1 MKAPKT
7 LLSRGVRVLRRPPV
21 WIPMMVVLLVVGYFW
36 FRREVAVDA
45 STTTYA
51 VRRGPFTVSI
61 VEPGNLSA
69 VNEVSV
75 RSEVEGTARIIF
87 IVPEGSFVKKGD
99 LLVELDSAAAQD
111 QVNLQQINYEKA
123 RFGLIQAQE
132 QLAIQSNTVASD
144 ISATELKLE
153 FARLDLERYDQGQ
166 RVADLVEASNKMVQA
181 ESQLAVN
188 LETYRWTTNLASKG
202 YETQQRVDAD
212 RLSVLNNRN
221 SLIVASNALWLLKEF
236 DIRKQRQQFESSL
249 MEASNELVRVQ
260 AQARAR
266 IAQSVAD
273 LLTQSNTLALNKR
286 KLERDLNNLEA
297 TKIHAP
303 QDGLV
308 VYSVNDN
315 RWSNESLIEE
325 GATVRNRQELIKLP
339 DTSRMKVTVKV
350 HESHV
355 NMMRT
360 GLPAYVVLESMPDE
374 HFAGNVHRVGLLP
387 DTQARWGNPNLKVYN
402 TDIYITDPL
411 PDVKPGVS
419 AMAEIIITNMADT
432 LFVPIQA
439 VTTLKGRQV
448 VYVAKG
454 GDPEPRPVDVGMYN
468 TKFIQILSGVSEGER
483 VLLAPPFDTHE
494 KDIGGEVLSPD
505 EKSKVR
511 VTNALP
517 ARPAAPERP
526 PKDRGPEPETT
537 SVPAHA
543 PSFAASAHAGPP
555 GESVTATAA
564 TDLSATPATPAVAAH
579 PEPGAEDGSGANGGR
594 RMRRLQKDGDEG
606 SSKGRNSV
614 TMQESAGP
622 DDGAGRRG
630 GAREGDASRRPRP
643 APGAAVPADASNG

>member
-1 MKAPKT
+1 M
-7 LLSRGVRVLRRPPV
+7 
-21 WIPMMVVLLVVGYFW
+21 
-36 FRREVAVDA
+36 
-45 STTTYA
+45 
-51 VRRGPFTVSI
+51 RRGPFTVSI

-315 RWSNESLIEE
+315 RCSNESLIEE

-350 HESHV
+350 HESHI

-402 TDIYITDPL
+402 TEIYITDPL

-432 LFVPIQA
+432 FVPIQA

-468 TKFIQILSGVSEGER
+468 TKFIQIC
-483 VLLAPPFDTHE
+483 
-494 KDIGGEVLSPD
+494 
-505 EKSKVR
+505 
-511 VTNALP
+511 
-517 ARPAAPERP
+517 
-526 PKDRGPEPETT
+526 
-537 SVPAHA
+537 
-543 PSFAASAHAGPP
+543 P
-555 GESVTATAA
+555 G
-564 TDLSATPATPAVAAH
+564 
-579 PEPGAEDGSGANGGR
+579 
-594 RMRRLQKDGDEG
+594 
-606 SSKGRNSV
+606 
-614 TMQESAGP
+614 
-622 DDGAGRRG
+622 
-630 GAREGDASRRPRP
+630 
-643 APGAAVPADASNG
+643 